1 MIIKID
7 IYNNGVKYSVIVVV
21 TQYPVADLRGVGW
34 VVVWVGVERVC
45 VCVWG
50 GGVRVAG
57 TPYFDRPSVDL

>member
-34 VVVWVGVERVC
+34 GVVWVGVER